1 MDSVRGWPVE
11 ERAVKEDSAQ
21 GGGEVGQWEGAQ
33 SVRSEIQWEELK
45 ETMEWKDGRAQ
56 GCSLVGGKSLHRA

>member
-21 GGGEVGQWEGAQ
+21 GGGEVGQWE
-33 SVRSEIQWEELK
+33 ELK
-45 ETMEWKDGRAQ
+45 ETMEWEDGRAQ
-56 GCSLVGGKSLHRA
+56 GCRLVGGKSLHRA